1 MLTLPPSVRFCVAL
15 EPIDMRKQ
23 IDGLAGAARLTI
35 GGDPLSG
42 HVFLF
47 SNRRRTLVKGLY
59 WDRSGYCMWVKRLEK
74 GTFHLPASASQG
86 ATSVGGGP
94 RCRGAMAIAVNR
106 GRWLGGSAMQAMVD
120 SPWMARVGGEG
131 AGPITG
137 GGRGGW
143 RAMAR
148 SGRLWGRCGQ
158 GCSCSGRR
166 WRRAGLGLVRRRGS
180 LGAGAR

>member
-1 MLTLPPSVRFCVAL
+1 MPVLTLPPSVRFYVAL

-47 SNRRRTLVKGLY
+47 FNRRRTLVKGLY

-86 ATSVGGGP
+86 ATSVELE
-94 RCRGAMAIAVNR
+94 ASELMLV
-106 GRWLGGSAMQAMVD
+106 L
-120 SPWMARVGGEG
+120 EG
-131 AGPITG
+131 
-137 GGRGGW
+137 
-143 RAMAR
+143 
-148 SGRLWGRCGQ
+148 LD
-158 GCSCSGRR
+158 
-166 WRRAGLGLVRRRGS
+166 L
-180 LGAGAR
+180 AGARRRPRWSPRDRSQHNPLARGARP